1 LFASRAARFRRA
13 DFGFLSE
20 GMSPGERVRP
30 VTAAT
35 EMLQAA
41 ENVAL
46 FGQSRLIGGCLH
58 EKIKFFYKSS

>member
-1 LFASRAARFRRA
+1 MNSMRLRP
-13 DFGFLSE
+13 LST
-20 GMSPGERVRP
+20 PGERVRP